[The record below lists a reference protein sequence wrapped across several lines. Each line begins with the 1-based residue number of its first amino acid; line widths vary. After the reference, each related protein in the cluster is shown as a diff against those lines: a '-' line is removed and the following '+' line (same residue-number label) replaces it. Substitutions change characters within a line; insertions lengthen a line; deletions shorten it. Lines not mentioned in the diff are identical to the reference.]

1 MEWISIIFCSSFLA
15 KLLFSTTDAKRSKFP
30 GAHYTQQYRELSST
44 KTRSRAKR
52 MMTNATKY
60 YFHPRFSL
68 CTIDKNTNHIQ
79 KKKKKKEKRESSTR
93 YNLQGPNSQD
103 VETNN

>member
-1 MEWISIIFCSSFLA
+1 M
-15 KLLFSTTDAKRSKFP
+15 RSV
-30 GAHYTQQYRELSST
+30 ANSLEHTTQQYRELSST

-79 KKKKKKEKRESSTR
+79 KKKKKKEKKESPTR

>member
-1 MEWISIIFCSSFLA
+1 
-15 KLLFSTTDAKRSKFP
+15 
-30 GAHYTQQYRELSST
+30 
-44 KTRSRAKR
+44 

-79 KKKKKKEKRESSTR
+79 KKKEEKGKKESPTR